1 MRRAVL
7 DCPIDTVLA
16 SPPTRTFR
24 TAYAF
29 RKIRAKN
36 TTDKRAIS
44 GPIMLPNHRIT
55 LDTTSKSNTFKRLQ
69 CRIIY
74 RVVSRVT
81 KGVSMVTRP
90 VARATETKNG
100 MRTIEEERFRTITL
114 GLSVLTKTTKT
125 GAGLTLQ
132 INFNTLANSTITV
145 KLTKRLT
152 GTRATMATKAKAI
165 PTTITITRRT

>member
-1 MRRAVL
+1 
-7 DCPIDTVLA
+7 
-16 SPPTRTFR
+16 
-24 TAYAF
+24 
-29 RKIRAKN
+29 
-36 TTDKRAIS
+36 
-44 GPIMLPNHRIT
+44 
-55 LDTTSKSNTFKRLQ
+55 
-69 CRIIY
+69 
-74 RVVSRVT
+74 
-81 KGVSMVTRP
+81 MVTRP